1 MKIVGRI
8 PKKLKFMTIL
18 NELYEQE
25 MSLEEVSWMKDVD
38 VKIRE
43 GEIPLT
49 PTIVKKILGEPKVI
63 ETFHVTDEKHL
74 DDFKKIL
81 GKRNPISTLTYFSE
95 DRIKDAYG
103 IKTFGGIIFKVK
115 GILDF
120 ASNYDIMSTVDPSL
134 NRRWIKSDLLSQSLS
149 VEYNNTNRRI
159 GYPSSTNDYR
169 KYLENLYRLIDKY
182 KETIQEKL
190 IDLIFMNTELDG
202 YWNELVVRNI
212 KVQSVA
218 WFPHRVMDKD
228 STLQNLK
235 SITPNIFTFNN
246 ENEMLEWF
254 IKNGGHIE
262 TTKFKDE
269 WSKNYDIKSLEKNK
283 SYNIYKI
290 LTDKDYLIN
299 NINNENFI
307 NTLITFDT
315 SDFRTIFS
323 KLKNRNEIF
332 NIIKIFLSMD
342 KFIANYGFNVL
353 NVIDLFLT
361 QFTDNDEKFNWFV
374 NKIFSL
380 PNVYLS
386 SWAVGK
392 LIEISGDNSEK
403 MIDKMLSSK
412 SFLQNLT
419 DASSVRMLY
428 HYSDDKKKVMNIISN
443 NSTTFDEEWWKNDR
457 FLNRDIKYNF
467 L

>member
-1 MKIVGRI
+1 
-8 PKKLKFMTIL
+8 
-18 NELYEQE
+18 
-25 MSLEEVSWMKDVD
+25 
-38 VKIRE
+38 
-43 GEIPLT
+43 
-49 PTIVKKILGEPKVI
+49 
-63 ETFHVTDEKHL
+63 
-74 DDFKKIL
+74 
-81 GKRNPISTLTYFSE
+81 
-95 DRIKDAYG
+95 
-103 IKTFGGIIFKVK
+103 
-115 GILDF
+115 
-120 ASNYDIMSTVDPSL
+120 
-134 NRRWIKSDLLSQSLS
+134 
-149 VEYNNTNRRI
+149 
-159 GYPSSTNDYR
+159 
-169 KYLENLYRLIDKY
+169 
-182 KETIQEKL
+182 
-190 IDLIFMNTELDG
+190 LDG

-283 SYNIYKI
+283 NYNIYKI

-315 SDFRTIFS
+315 SDFRAIFS